1 VSLPVFILPEAE
13 ADLAAIRAH
22 LLCVY
27 AESAAERFKPAVQE
41 AAQFLGQWPFAGRCR
56 HFRTP
61 GLRSWQVPGFER
73 YLIFYRV
80 TDDRLDIVRVL
91 YGMRDLPRY
100 LGPASQTPSAPEKPQ
115 SST

>member
-1 VSLPVFILPEAE
+1 VSLPVFILPGAE

-22 LLCVY
+22 LLCVH

-41 AAQFLGQWPFAGRCR
+41 GAQFLGQWPFAGRRR

-80 TDDRLDIVRVL
+80 TDDRVEIVRVL

-100 LGPASQTPSAPEKPQ
+100 FAPFGQDPGAFGK
-115 SST
+115 S